1 VLEKTIFHWI
11 SEYGYAAITGLL
23 MFGIAGLPV
32 PDETLLTFSG
42 YLVFK
47 TQLHLL
53 PTMLAAFL
61 GSAMGITLS
70 YVLGR
75 TFGYGLIHRYGRY
88 IHITDARLQKAHRW
102 MEHAGAWALMFGYYL
117 PGVRHLTAYAAG
129 TSRLELRVFA
139 LFAYAGALLWS
150 ATFVVAGYWMGE
162 EWSRIAGSLH
172 TGAWIVTA
180 LFVAGVIIII
190 GMRRTVLRQR
200 EGKQTR
206 AGTKKKSASE
216 RER

>member
-1 VLEKTIFHWI
+1 MLEKTIFHWI

-23 MFGIAGLPV
+23 MLGIAGLPV

-61 GSAMGITLS
+61 GSALGITLS

-75 TFGYGLIHRYGRY
+75 TFGYKLIHRYGRY
-88 IHITDARLQKAHRW
+88 VHITDARLEKAHQW
-102 MEHAGAWALMFGYYL
+102 MEHAGSWALTFGYFL
-117 PGVRHLTAYAAG
+117 PGIRHLTAYAAG
-129 TSRLELRVFA
+129 TSQLELRVFA
-139 LFAYAGALLWS
+139 LFAYSGALLWS

-162 EWSRIAGSLH
+162 EWTRIADSWH
-172 TGAWIVTA
+172 RGAWIVTA
-180 LFVAGVIIII
+180 FFVAGAIIII
-190 GMRRTVLRQR
+190 GIRRTVLRQR
-200 EGKQTR
+200 DRERTR
-206 AGTKKKSASE
+206 EGTKP
-216 RER
+216 